1 MVGADPGDGGRVSPA
16 MSQTDSEALPPAPA
30 GEAETRTPHARPG
43 FGRRVVDWYL
53 ARPEWAAARR
63 AASFSVRE
71 LDLLGRAKAA
81 LATGN
86 LVREP
91 SDPSRKKI
99 ASAHAAALYSE
110 ALFWAFWSYKPDVSG
125 PTAEALWTDDS
136 ELAREFGFTT
146 ERAAEVK
153 KLFSTP
159 QLGVLLAERTES
171 EQEAAAAAL
180 KRAAVVAIDVRER
193 PLRAL
198 EAITLKALARIV
210 LTVLLIAGAA
220 GAAVA
225 LRPQRPN
232 IAAGKRWSA
241 SSSLFDCHPDQGE
254 CGGAKTRIFFHTK
267 DETDPWLQYDLGSKT
282 EISALR
288 IENRQ
293 DAEGARA
300 VPLIV
305 EVSDD
310 GSRFKEVARRDEDFS
325 VWKPSFPKVS
335 TRYVRLRV
343 PRKSMLHLDE
353 VEIYR

>member
-1 MVGADPGDGGRVSPA
+1 

-30 GEAETRTPHARPG
+30 GEAEVPTPHARPG
-43 FGRRVVDWYL
+43 FGRRVIDWYL
-53 ARPEWAAARR
+53 GRPEWGTARR
-63 AASFSVRE
+63 AASFSARE

-91 SDPSRKKI
+91 SDPSRKKL
-99 ASAHAAALYSE
+99 ANAHAAALYSE
-110 ALFWAFWSYKPDVSG
+110 ALFWALWSYKADVSG
-125 PTAEALWTDDS
+125 PTAEALWTEDP
-136 ELAREFGFTT
+136 ELEREFGFAK
-146 ERAAEVK
+146 ERAEEVR

-159 QLGVLLAERTES
+159 QLGVVLAEQTES
-171 EQEAAAAAL
+171 EQEAAAASL
-180 KRAAVVAIDVRER
+180 KRAALVAIDVRER

-198 EAITLKALARIV
+198 EAITLKAFARIV
-210 LTVLLIAGAA
+210 LTVLLLAGAV
-220 GAAVA
+220 GAAVF
-225 LRPQRPN
+225 LRPARSN
-232 IAAGKRWSA
+232 IAAGKPWKA

-254 CGGAKTRIFFHTK
+254 CGGAETRIFFHTR
-267 DETDPWLQYDLGSKT
+267 DEQNPWLQYDLGAKT
-282 EISALR
+282 AVSALR

-310 GSRFKEVARRDEDFS
+310 GNAFKEVARRDEEFT
-325 VWKPSFPKVS
+325 VWKPSFSKVS

>member
-1 MVGADPGDGGRVSPA
+1 

-30 GEAETRTPHARPG
+30 GEAEIRMPPARPG
-43 FGRRVVDWYL
+43 FGRRLVEWYL
-53 ARPEWAAARR
+53 RRPEWAAARR
-63 AASFSVRE
+63 AAAFSARE

-91 SDPSRKKI
+91 SDPVRKKL
-99 ASAHAAALYSE
+99 ASAHAAAFYSE
-110 ALFWAFWSYKPDVSG
+110 ALFWAFWSFQPDISG
-125 PTAEALWTDDS
+125 PTAEALWTEDS
-136 ELAREFGFTT
+136 ALAREFGFAA

-159 QLGVLLAERTES
+159 QLGVVLAEQTES
-171 EQEAAAAAL
+171 EQEAAAAVL

-198 EAITLKALARIV
+198 EALTLKALARIV
-210 LTVLLIAGAA
+210 LTVLLLAGVV
-220 GAAVA
+220 GAAVYF
-225 LRPQRPN
+225 RPQKAN
-232 IAAGKRWSA
+232 IAAGKPWTT
-241 SSSLFDCHPDQGE
+241 SSSAFDCHPAQGE
-254 CGGAKTRIFFHTK
+254 CGGVKTRIFFHTK
-267 DETDPWLQYDLGSKT
+267 EEQDPWLQYDLGSKT
-282 EISALR
+282 QVSALR

-293 DAEGARA
+293 DGEGARA
-300 VPLIV
+300 VPLVV

-310 GSRFKEVARRDEDFS
+310 ASQFKEVARRTEDFS
-325 VWKPSFPKVS
+325 VWKPSFSKVT

-343 PRKSMLHLDE
+343 PRKSMLHLDD